1 MQIGIIIQ
9 ARMGSTR
16 LPGKILKKFYGE
28 DTLLE
33 TLLNNLHK
41 VGVKVIVA
49 TSVNENNDDLEV
61 FLKEKGELVYR
72 GSENDVLDR
81 FIKAA
86 EENQV
91 DGIVRICSDN
101 PFMDWH
107 GVAQLIEKAKNS
119 NADYIGFRV
128 NDTPS
133 ILTHFGFWG
142 EYVTLDALKRVASTT
157 LEGSPAHEHVTYH
170 VYKHPEEYKCEWIQC
185 PESLQGRYD
194 IRLTIDTLEDLVNA
208 QQVYAGLR
216 DKETNFT
223 LQDVIQYL
231 DAHQVIKKSM
241 MSSISKKYS
250 PVRSY

>member
-1 MQIGIIIQ
+1 MNIGIIIQ

-41 VGVKVIVA
+41 VGIKVIVA
-49 TSVNENNDDLEV
+49 TSVSENNDLLER

-86 EENQV
+86 EVNQI

-101 PFMDWH
+101 PFMDWR
-107 GVAQLIEKAKNS
+107 GVAQLVEKARTS
-119 NADYIGFRV
+119 DADYIGFRV
-128 NDTPS
+128 NGTPS

-142 EYVTLDALKRVASTT
+142 EFVKLDALKRVASTT
-157 LEGSPAHEHVTYH
+157 PDGSPAHEHVTYH
-170 VYKHPEEYKCEWIQC
+170 VYTHPEEYKCEWIHG
-185 PESLQGRYD
+185 PEFLQGRD
-194 IRLTIDTLEDLVNA
+194 HIRLTIDTPEDLVSA
-208 QQVYAGLR
+208 QQVYANLKNLNPDFTLR
-216 DKETNFT
+216 DVVE
-223 LQDVIQYL
+223 YL
-231 DAHQVIKKSM
+231 DAHQDIKESM
-241 MSSISKKYS
+241 MQRISKNKK
-250 PVRSY
+250 